1 MDQVN
6 ELELAILSRANR
18 LAVEYRERAEHS
30 RDNILRDAHE
40 KLHLREEREV
50 LIAKSKAERSYRRQ
64 VQSNELK
71 LHKEMDHLRWNLVE
85 GVLERLTDRMKALAD
100 KEQEYLPLLK
110 AFIHKGTRAFE
121 QRELVVEVNARD
133 LERLQ
138 SIWESFAQEAAPDK
152 QLTLSTTP
160 TETLGGVLIRTEDNR
175 IRLNNTYEG
184 RLERLSSHLHQVII
198 ERLLPAGL
206 AQESRE
212 TAV

>member
-6 ELELAILSRANR
+6 ELESAILSRANR

-30 RDNILRDAHE
+30 RDNILRDAHD

-85 GVLERLTDRMKALAD
+85 AVLERLTERMQMLAD
-100 KEQEYLPLLK
+100 NSEEYLPLLK
-110 AFIHKGTRAFE
+110 VFIHRGVKLFQ
-121 QRELVVEVNARD
+121 QRELVVMVNTRD
-133 LERLQ
+133 MERLQ
-138 SIWESFAQEAAPDK
+138 PIWESFSREAAPDK
-152 QLTLSTTP
+152 QLILSTTP
-160 TETLGGVLIRTEDNR
+160 IETIGGVQIRTEDNR

-184 RLERLSSHLHQVII
+184 RVERLSDHLHQVII
-198 ERLLPAGL
+198 ERLMPTGSL
-206 AQESRE
+206 QESRE
-212 TAV
+212 TVA

>member
-85 GVLERLTDRMKALAD
+85 GVLERLTDRMQALAD

-110 AFIHKGTRAFE
+110 AFIHKGTREFE

-138 SIWESFAQEAAPDK
+138 SIWENFAQEAAPDK

-184 RLERLSSHLHQVII
+184 RLERLSDHLHQVII